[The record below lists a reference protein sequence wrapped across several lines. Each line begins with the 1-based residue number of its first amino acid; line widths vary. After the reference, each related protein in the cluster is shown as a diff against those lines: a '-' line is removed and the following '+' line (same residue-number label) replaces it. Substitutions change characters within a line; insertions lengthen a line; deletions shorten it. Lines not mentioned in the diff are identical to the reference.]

1 MEDKREKDKVSTACI
16 ISFTSLTIYQE
27 DNLDV
32 PNLPPKARWLLRAI
46 FEKLHKRRQ
55 GSRRTISKFSCQLCL
70 SIKDLSLTQP
80 DESLKQ
86 Y

>member
-32 PNLPPKARWLLRAI
+32 PNLPPKARWLLRA
-46 FEKLHKRRQ
+46 Q
-55 GSRRTISKFSCQLCL
+55 GEPFLSFHVSCACPSKICPLP
-70 SIKDLSLTQP
+70 SLMN
-80 DESLKQ
+80 L
-86 Y
+86 